1 MKNVGHVETVNHVEA
16 VNPAERRV
24 SFFSLFLSLW
34 VPNLLVTRFEYANLF
49 HTVTDWYSA
58 YVVTGLPNRPHIVFV
73 DGHCTNFTKPVCFRL
88 AILSPLGY
96 ETTLFKGLTGEMPL
110 SLFFM
115 FGT

>member
-1 MKNVGHVETVNHVEA
+1 KTLVYVETVNHVEA

-24 SFFSLFLSLW
+24 SFFSLFLTWW
-34 VPNLLVTRFEYANLF
+34 VEEPNLLVTRFEYANLF
-49 HTVTDWYSA
+49 HNVTDWYSA

-96 ETTLFKGLTGEMPL
+96 ETALLKGLTGEMPL
-110 SLFFM
+110 FF
-115 FGT
+115 F